1 MSILSLL
8 FSDWPSREQILGR
21 QGELSSAV
29 RLGWVNFLGY
39 SGKILRNVY
48 VPDKD
53 GKTTEIDVLYI
64 TQKGI
69 FVIESKNYSGY
80 IFGDEQNAQWTT
92 TLYAGKDWK
101 GKNKIEKH
109 HMYNPIWQNQ
119 THIKFLKQYL
129 KMDMQMMSLIVF
141 SERCQLKQITYHS
154 PDVVVCQMDDLPH
167 CIRKMWR
174 KYPSILSESQIE
186 AIYNTLLPLTHP
198 GAEVK
203 KRHIQDIKD
212 KLNDP
217 TVCPRCGGK
226 LVLRTAKNGAYA
238 GKQFY
243 GCSNYPRCRYTRNL

>member
-1 MSILSLL
+1 MGILSFL
-8 FSDWPSREQILGR
+8 FPDLPSREEMLGM
-21 QGELSSAV
+21 QGEFSSAV

-39 SGKILRNVY
+39 DGKILRNVY
-48 VPDKD
+48 VPGKN
-53 GKTTEIDVLYI
+53 GKTTEIDLLYI

-92 TLYAGKDWK
+92 TLYAGRDWT
-101 GKNKIEKH
+101 GKSKVEKH
-109 HMYNPIWQNQ
+109 HLYNPIWQNQ
-119 THIKFLKQYL
+119 THIKFLKRYL
-129 KMDMQMMSLIVF
+129 NRDVQMMSLIVF
-141 SERCQLKQITYHS
+141 SERCQLKQINYQS
-154 PDVVVCQMDDLPH
+154 PDVVVCQVNDLPR

-174 KYPSILSESQIE
+174 IYPDIFSEAQIE
-186 AIYNTLLPLTHP
+186 VIYKSLLPLTHP

-203 KRHIQDIKD
+203 KQHVQDIKD

-226 LVLRTAKNGAYA
+226 LILRTAKNGAYA

-243 GCSNYPRCRYTRNL
+243 GCSNYPRCRYIRNL